1 MRTPTDGPAND
12 FGGPW
17 AESAEWAFRFL
28 FLLVGLIAIGWI
40 FSGIHRIPA
49 DSQAVVFRFGNAV
62 RTQGPGLLL
71 AWPAPIER
79 VAVLPSPARQ
89 IEFQLPRLAD
99 SETAYAVITGAYV
112 SYDPR
117 ANTAILLTG
126 DFSVIHLQ
134 ATLFYQIVDPVAY
147 VICGKHVG
155 PALQRLFLA
164 SAVATIGGRDL
175 DSVMVARPETATQP
189 AEVALRERLRS
200 DLASAVN
207 GRLAELAQQ
216 HVGLGIQVSRVDLSA
231 SIPSGAK
238 TAFDHV
244 LTVTQEAQRNIALA
258 RTKAVLATQ
267 AARQE
272 SERIATDAAASAA
285 ESVNDA
291 RARTATIGALGFY
304 SQDSSHT
311 MLLQRLYYQRIG
323 RLFRRIGHI
332 ETVDRD
338 GSVHEILPGTT
349 QP

>member
-1 MRTPTDGPAND
+1 MSTLIEQPASD
-12 FGGPW
+12 LDGPW
-17 AESAEWAFRFL
+17 AESAAWAFRFL
-28 FLLVGLIAIGWI
+28 FLLVGLIAVGWI
-40 FSGIHRIPA
+40 FSGTHRIPA
-49 DSQAVVFRFGNAV
+49 DSQAVVFRFGNVV

-79 VAVLPSPARQ
+79 VVVLPSPARQ
-89 IEFQLPRLAD
+89 IEFQLPRLED
-99 SETAYAVITGAYV
+99 SQAAYAAVTGAYV
-112 SYDPR
+112 SYYPR

-134 ATLFYQIVDPVAY
+134 ARLFYQIVDPVAY
-147 VICGKHVG
+147 VISGKHVG

-207 GRLAELAQQ
+207 GRLAELAQR
-216 HVGLGIQVSRVDLSA
+216 HVGLGIRVSRVDLSA
-231 SIPSGAK
+231 AIPSGAK
-238 TAFDHV
+238 AAFDHV
-244 LTVTQEAQRNIALA
+244 LTATQEAQRNIALA
-258 RTKAVLATQ
+258 RTKAVLTTQ

-272 SERIATDAAASAA
+272 SERVATDAAAHAA
-285 ESVNDA
+285 ESLNDA
-291 RARTATIGALGFY
+291 RARTATIEALGAQ
-304 SQDSSHT
+304 SQDGSHT

-323 RLFRRIGHI
+323 RLFKRIGHI

-338 GSVHEILPGTT
+338 GSVHEILPGAAE
-349 QP
+349 Q